1 MDRLAALRAKANK
14 LFQPPFL
21 LSWGLNMF
29 NCGRR
34 RSPSPPKAMAV
45 MMQVY
50 NLLYYK
56 EGQCYEPI
64 C

>member
-1 MDRLAALRAKANK
+1 
-14 LFQPPFL
+14 
-21 LSWGLNMF
+21 MF